1 MGGLNCLRLPR
12 DDEWVF
18 IFQPE
23 KGWHQGAKIST
34 SVSDDSMKMAADVN
48 RDGNEEIAP
57 GQAGKAVLFAD
68 LTGST
73 KLFESHGNTIATQ
86 VVTRCTQMLG
96 KHFAQAGGHVVKFL
110 GDGLLV
116 LFDQSDD
123 AVEAASHTRDVLY
136 ECNMEHI
143 DDTSTPLGLKVGIE
157 FGSVFEQRGD
167 CYGDAVNVAARLG
180 DRAESN
186 EILLGESLY
195 TRLPESK
202 RMLCTG
208 IDRIAIKG
216 KAGLFR
222 VWRFDWRRTAET
234 TITGSVDLLNE
245 RGTVTKQRADI
256 DMNGRHVQVSPVE
269 GALVIG
275 RSESCGLVIDDKRVS
290 RRHARIEWIG
300 GQCTLTDF
308 STNGTWVKFG
318 RESELVILKRDNCV
332 LHGQGLIGLGAAP
345 GDFTSATFS
354 FQIVSEEG

>member
-1 MGGLNCLRLPR
+1 
-12 DDEWVF
+12 
-18 IFQPE
+18 
-23 KGWHQGAKIST
+23 
-34 SVSDDSMKMAADVN
+34 MAAD
-48 RDGNEEIAP
+48 EIRNDNALRVP
-57 GQAGKAVLFAD
+57 EQADRAVVFAD

-73 KLFESHGNTIATQ
+73 KLFESQGNSIATQ

-96 KHFAQAGGHVVKFL
+96 KHFTQAGGRVVKFL

-116 LFDQSDD
+116 LFDRSED
-123 AVEAASHTRDVLY
+123 AVDAASHTRDVLY

-143 DDTSTPLGLKVGIE
+143 DHTNTPLGLKIGIE
-157 FGSVFEQRGD
+157 FGSVIEQRGD
-167 CYGDAVNVAARLG
+167 CYGDAVNVASRLG

-216 KAGLFR
+216 KTGLFR
-222 VWRFDWRRTAET
+222 VWRFDWRHTAET
-234 TITGSVDLLNE
+234 TITGPLDLLSE
-245 RGTVTKQRADI
+245 CSTTQRADI
-256 DMNGRHVQVSPVE
+256 DVNGRHVQLLPSN

-275 RSESCGLVIDDKRVS
+275 RSESCGLVIDDRRVS

-318 RESELVILKRDNCV
+318 REAELVILKRDNCV
-332 LHGQGLIGLGAAP
+332 LHGQGMIGLGAAP
-345 GDFTSATFS
+345 GDFTSSTFS
-354 FQIVSEEG
+354 FQILNDEG

>member
-1 MGGLNCLRLPR
+1 
-12 DDEWVF
+12 
-18 IFQPE
+18 
-23 KGWHQGAKIST
+23 
-34 SVSDDSMKMAADVN
+34 MKMAADAN
-48 RDGNEEIAP
+48 RDNNAVRVP
-57 GQAGKAVLFAD
+57 DQADKAVVFAD

-73 KLFESHGNTIATQ
+73 KLFESQGNTIATQ

-96 KHFAQAGGHVVKFL
+96 KHFTQSGGRVVKFL

-116 LFDQSDD
+116 LFDRSDE

-143 DDTSTPLGLKVGIE
+143 DSTNTPLGLKVGIE
-157 FGSVFEQRGD
+157 FGSVIEQRGD

-195 TRLPESK
+195 TRLPESQ

-208 IDRIAIKG
+208 IDRITIRG
-216 KAGLFR
+216 KAGLFK
-222 VWRFDWRRTAET
+222 VWRFDWRHTAET
-234 TITGSVDLLNE
+234 TITGPLDLLNE
-245 RGTVTKQRADI
+245 RLGMASMQRADI
-256 DMNGRHVQVSPVE
+256 DVNGRHIPLLPVN

-275 RSESCGLVIDDKRVS
+275 RSESCGLVIDDRRVS
-290 RRHARIEWIG
+290 RRHARIEWVG

-318 RESELVILKRDNCV
+318 REAELVILKRDSCV
-332 LHGQGLIGLGAAP
+332 LHGQGMVGLGAAP
-345 GDFTSATFS
+345 GDFTSATFG
-354 FQIVSEEG
+354 FHIVNDEE

>member
-1 MGGLNCLRLPR
+1 M
-12 DDEWVF
+12 E
-18 IFQPE
+18 
-23 KGWHQGAKIST
+23 
-34 SVSDDSMKMAADVN
+34 MAAD
-48 RDGNEEIAP
+48 GNGDNALRVPE
-57 GQAGKAVLFAD
+57 QTDKVVVFAD

-73 KLFESHGNTIATQ
+73 KLFESQGNTIATQ

-96 KHFAQAGGHVVKFL
+96 KHFTQSGGRVVKFL

-116 LFDQSDD
+116 LFDRSDE

-143 DDTSTPLGLKVGIE
+143 DNTNVPLGLKIGIE
-157 FGSVFEQRGD
+157 FGSVIEQRGD

-222 VWRFDWRRTAET
+222 VWRFDWRHTAET
-234 TITGSVDLLNE
+234 TITGPLDLLNE
-245 RGTVTKQRADI
+245 RLDIATTQRADI
-256 DMNGRHVQVSPVE
+256 DMNGRHVQLLPSS

-275 RSESCGLVIDDKRVS
+275 RSESCGLVVDDRRVS

-318 RESELVILKRDNCV
+318 REAELVILKRDNCV
-332 LHGQGLIGLGAAP
+332 LHGQGMIGLGAAP
-345 GDFTSATFS
+345 GDYTSAMFS
-354 FQIVSEEG
+354 FQIIRDNDWRASVPIPPRRDEPEA

>member
-1 MGGLNCLRLPR
+1 MKMEADGVR
-12 DDEWVF
+12 DDSALR
-18 IFQPE
+18 PS
-23 KGWHQGAKIST
+23 GQG
-34 SVSDDSMKMAADVN
+34 D
-48 RDGNEEIAP
+48 
-57 GQAGKAVLFAD
+57 KAVVFAD

-73 KLFESHGNTIATQ
+73 KLFESQGNTIATQ

-96 KHFAQAGGHVVKFL
+96 KHFTMSGGRVVKFL

-116 LFDQSDD
+116 LFDQSEE

-143 DDTSTPLGLKVGIE
+143 DSMNTPLGLKVGIE
-157 FGSVFEQRGD
+157 YGAVIEQRGD

-195 TRLPESK
+195 TRLSESK

-208 IDRIAIKG
+208 IDRIAIRG
-216 KAGLFR
+216 KTGLFK
-222 VWRFDWRRTAET
+222 VWRFDWRHTAET
-234 TITGSVDLLNE
+234 TITGPLDLLNE
-245 RGTVTKQRADI
+245 RLGMASTQRADI
-256 DMNGRHVQVSPVE
+256 DVNGRRIQLLPAH

-275 RSESCGLVIDDKRVS
+275 RSESCGLVIDDRRVS
-290 RRHARIEWIG
+290 RRHARIEWVG

-318 RESELVILKRDNCV
+318 REAELVILKRDNCV
-332 LHGQGLIGLGAAP
+332 LHGQGMIGLGAAP

-354 FQIVSEEG
+354 FQIVNDEE

>member
-1 MGGLNCLRLPR
+1 MLGVL
-12 DDEWVF
+12 E
-18 IFQPE
+18 
-23 KGWHQGAKIST
+23 
-34 SVSDDSMKMAADVN
+34 
-48 RDGNEEIAP
+48 
-57 GQAGKAVLFAD
+57 QAGKAVVFAD

-73 KLFESHGNTIATQ
+73 KLFESQGNTIATQ

-96 KHFAQAGGHVVKFL
+96 RHFTQAGGRVVKFL

-116 LFDQSDD
+116 LFDQGED

-143 DDTSTPLGLKVGIE
+143 DSTNTPLGLKIGIE
-157 FGSVFEQRGD
+157 FGSVIEQRGD

-195 TRLPESK
+195 TRLPGSK

-216 KAGLFR
+216 KAGLFK
-222 VWRFDWRRTAET
+222 VWRFDWRHTAET
-234 TITGSVDLLNE
+234 TITGPLNLLNE
-245 RGTVTKQRADI
+245 HSSTQRANLDV
-256 DMNGRHVQVSPVE
+256 NGRHVQILPIN

-275 RSESCGLVIDDKRVS
+275 RSESCGLVIDDRRVS

-318 RESELVILKRDNCV
+318 REAELVILKRDNCV
-332 LHGQGLIGLGAAP
+332 LHGHGMIGLGAAP
-345 GDFTSATFS
+345 GDFTSSTFS
-354 FQIVSEEG
+354 FQIVNDEE

>member
-1 MGGLNCLRLPR
+1 
-12 DDEWVF
+12 VF
-18 IFQPE
+18 
-23 KGWHQGAKIST
+23 
-34 SVSDDSMKMAADVN
+34 DDSEKMAADGN
-48 RDGNEEIAP
+48 RGDSTQSVPE
-57 GQAGKAVLFAD
+57 QADKVVVFAD

-73 KLFESHGNTIATQ
+73 KLFESQGNTIATR

-96 KHFAQAGGHVVKFL
+96 KYFTQAGGHVVKFL

-116 LFDQSDD
+116 LFDRGED

-143 DDTSTPLGLKVGIE
+143 DSTNTPLGLKIGIE
-157 FGSVFEQRGD
+157 FGSVIEQRGD

-202 RMLCTG
+202 RILCTG
-208 IDRIAIKG
+208 IDRITIKG
-216 KAGLFR
+216 KTGLFK
-222 VWRFDWRRTAET
+222 VWRFDWRHSAET
-234 TITGSVDLLNE
+234 TITGPLNLLDE
-245 RGTVTKQRADI
+245 RSSTQRADI
-256 DMNGRHVQVSPVE
+256 DVNGRHVQVLPMH

-275 RSESCGLVIDDKRVS
+275 RSESCGLVIDDRRVS

-318 RESELVILKRDNCV
+318 RKAELVILKRDNCV
-332 LHGQGLIGLGAAP
+332 LHGQGMVGLGVSP
-345 GDFTSATFS
+345 EDFTSASFS
-354 FQIVSEEG
+354 FQIVNDEE